1 MFVVGCVVLS
11 GAVLGMGMAV
21 DFLGKVSLLRQID
34 RTGTMRRQDF
44 DRSED
49 QRKQK
54 HNRHDKSCRRCRCCT
69 CIQGSFHALPEFGVV
84 LSPLGG

>member
-21 DFLGKVSLLRQID
+21 DFLGKVSLLRQIH